1 MIATA
6 ICLFY
11 LGLQSPTAGYVA
23 FNMKTVPFNS
33 NCTFPHWLSFGA
45 RFLSFD
51 YKSLYV
57 FSPDGK
63 EMMKSNYSYTTREE
77 NLVSRTSCVQT
88 MLQMENSV
96 KLITRYQNLIL
107 KNKLDFSSIE
117 VLFRSVMNCE
127 SVYNCVIITRKTDNI
142 VQLEERHDKK
152 LY

>member
-1 MIATA
+1 MT
-6 ICLFY
+6 
-11 LGLQSPTAGYVA
+11 
-23 FNMKTVPFNS
+23 
-33 NCTFPHWLSFGA
+33 
-45 RFLSFD
+45 
-51 YKSLYV
+51 
-57 FSPDGK
+57 
-63 EMMKSNYSYTTREE
+63 SNYSYTTREE

-107 KNKLDFSSIE
+107 NYKLGFSFID